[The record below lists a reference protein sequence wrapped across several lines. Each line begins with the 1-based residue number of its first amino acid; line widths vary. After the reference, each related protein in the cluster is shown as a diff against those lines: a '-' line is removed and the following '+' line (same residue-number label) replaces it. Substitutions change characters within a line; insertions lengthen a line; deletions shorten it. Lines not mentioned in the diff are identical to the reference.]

1 MEPEVFQSTFCKI
14 KELKTNSKVFLCEDN
29 EFGVRYA
36 GKNISKNNPAN
47 WKKELNLL
55 KMIGRHENIVNVLT
69 VCTFADKTKGIIME
83 LCDCNLEEYVQDFAI
98 SPQQKYCAFQED
110 ASPQKAQ
117 AYFKCKSKIPL
128 GLELSYQIANGLK
141 YLHDNDIIHHNIQAS
156 NVLLIRFSQRK
167 IVAKLSGFRYSEKVS
182 FQNSKA
188 DDIYDLG
195 SLIYYTLTKGHGC
208 FSTTKKKQY
217 FQKQRVGMA
226 KKIPWF
232 IQDDLDCSA
241 ASTEQK
247 ITSMN
252 LIIQMVTQEPNHR
265 LTIDKVLYHPAFYYP
280 ELKLQFLLTVYESL
294 KKFYSDSE
302 NPLARKIDEINI
314 QFDPKKD
321 FKGRPYFFESSPK
334 QQGKERWLGNFS
346 DIGNVYA
353 LLKAL
358 RDKVAHCRDGE
369 FGNVPRQFEVDFEV
383 KYDRYNPAKFV
394 DIIVATPYPHLLV
407 NLYNIYNENDN
418 EHGYAANFYPPNT
431 TILLKLNHEYP

>member
-1 MEPEVFQSTFCKI
+1 M
-14 KELKTNSKVFLCEDN
+14 
-29 EFGVRYA
+29 
-36 GKNISKNNPAN
+36 
-47 WKKELNLL
+47 
-55 KMIGRHENIVNVLT
+55 
-69 VCTFADKTKGIIME
+69 
-83 LCDCNLEEYVQDFAI
+83 
-98 SPQQKYCAFQED
+98 
-110 ASPQKAQ
+110 
-117 AYFKCKSKIPL
+117 
-128 GLELSYQIANGLK
+128 
-141 YLHDNDIIHHNIQAS
+141 
-156 NVLLIRFSQRK
+156 
-167 IVAKLSGFRYSEKVS
+167 S

-265 LTIDKVLYHPAFYYP
+265 LTIDKVLYHPAFYSP

-302 NPLARKIDEINI
+302 NPLACKIDEINI

-321 FKGRPYFFESSPK
+321 FKGRPYFFESS
-334 QQGKERWLGNFS
+334 QN
-346 DIGNVYA
+346 N
-353 LLKAL
+353 KA
-358 RDKVAHCRDGE
+358 KNDGWE
-369 FGNVPRQFEVDFEV
+369 
-383 KYDRYNPAKFV
+383 
-394 DIIVATPYPHLLV
+394 ILATLAMCM
-407 NLYNIYNENDN
+407 LY
-418 EHGYAANFYPPNT
+418 
-431 TILLKLNHEYP
+431 LKLYAIRLPIAVMENLEMCLVSLRLILK